1 MARELKYDV
10 VIVGQGPAGSS
21 LSYLLR
27 KSGLKVAG
35 IDWVSWDKIWGKP
48 CGDAIGAHHFQE
60 TGLPEPSGDSLMQK
74 VDGIDLYSPSEEIRV
89 RVRGEGYM
97 IDRNKYGATLIKAA
111 MDSGVDIYLRTRMGT
126 VVMENGKL
134 AGVRATGP
142 DGETIIFRA
151 KVVVDA
157 TGSGGSVRRKLPQ
170 SWPVYEPIK
179 KTDASIAYRRIVE
192 LDYDIEEPEYIR
204 IYLNEEIAPG
214 GYWWLF
220 PKGRHIANI
229 GLGVQ
234 GGRGYPHPAVIY
246 REKLMKRPDVGSEIR
261 VLSDAGALVPTRRP
275 ANTLA
280 WDNFLGIGDNGY
292 TVNPIHGGGMG
303 YAMTAAKHAAEA
315 ILESFEAG
323 DFSRRGLWGINT
335 RYMRS
340 LGAKQ
345 AGLDIFRIF
354 LQELTNDEI
363 EWGMKI
369 GLMGAQEAYETSVTG
384 ELKANLSAL
393 DKAQILVK
401 MLGRPSM
408 LLRLRLVADYMKR
421 VKRLYEEYPEDP
433 EQLPKWVDS
442 VEQLYKEYKAKLGI
456 TW

>member
-21 LSYLLR
+21 LSYFLR

-35 IDWVSWDKIWGKP
+35 IDWVDWDRIWGKP
-48 CGDAIGAHHFQE
+48 CGDAIGAHHFHE

-74 VDGIDLYSPSEEIRV
+74 VEGIDLYSPSEEIRV

-97 IDRNKYGATLIKAA
+97 IDRNKYGRSLVKAA
-111 MDSGVDIYLRTRMGT
+111 MDSGVDIYLRTRMGA

-134 AGVRATGP
+134 AGVKATGP
-142 DGETIIFRA
+142 NGETIIFRA
-151 KVVVDA
+151 NIVVDA
-157 TGSGGSVRRKLPQ
+157 TGSGGSVRRKLPE
-170 SWPVYEPIK
+170 SWPVYEPLK

-192 LDYDIEEPEYIR
+192 LDYDIEDPEYIR

-246 REKLMKRPDVGSEIR
+246 REKLMKRPDVGSEVR

-303 YAMTAAKHAAEA
+303 YAMTAAKYAAEA
-315 ILESFEAG
+315 ILEAHETG
-323 DFSRRGLWGINT
+323 DFTRRGLWGINIK
-335 RYMRS
+335 YMRG

-442 VEQLYKEYKAKLGI
+442 VEQLYKEYKAKLGV